1 MAFPNRMPEI
11 NLVMFTGRL
20 TRDAANAFTQKGTAY
35 SRFDIAVGRR
45 YMDSVTNEWKEET
58 VFVPAVLWGQQ
69 ADRLKDRLKKGV
81 PVMIEGRLQ
90 ASDYQDKTTGQMR
103 KGYQVN
109 CSRVQILV
117 TANAQAEGG
126 QSFKEPS
133 EPVDQGASIDD
144 DVPF

>member
-1 MAFPNRMPEI
+1 MPEI

-20 TRDAANAFTQKGTAY
+20 TRDSQNAFTQKGTAY
-35 SRFDIAVGRR
+35 SRFDIAVSRR
-45 YMDSVTNEWKEET
+45 YMDSANEWKEET
-58 VFVPAVLWGQQ
+58 VFVPAVLWGQP

-90 ASDYQDKTTGQMR
+90 ASDYQDKTGQMR

-109 CSRVQILV
+109 CSRVQVLV
-117 TANAQAEGG
+117 TAGAQDGSQAAA
-126 QSFKEPS
+126 KEPA
-133 EPVDQGASIDD
+133 EPAESGSSIDD

>member
-11 NLVMFTGRL
+11 NIVMFTGRL

-45 YMDSVTNEWKEET
+45 YMDSSTNEWKEET
-58 VFVPAVLWGQQ
+58 VFVPAVLWGPQ
-69 ADRLKDRLKKGV
+69 ADRLKDKLKKGV

-90 ASDYQDKTTGQMR
+90 ASDYQDKTGQMR
-103 KGYQVN
+103 KGFQVN

-117 TANAQAEGG
+117 TANAQEGG
-126 QSFKEPS
+126 QSYKEVS